1 MTTSERNPLVHL
13 DKVQDLIE
21 MTDFV
26 DDDDLREALDLAI
39 KLIVK
44 PHLIPS
50 AEIPVLIVK
59 FSAYSVQFRAE
70 FVTYMTFK
78 KETEDAAAKKNIY
91 RHLYEGIDKLVDA
104 LKIMARYGEHG

>member
-1 MTTSERNPLVHL
+1 MC
-13 DKVQDLIE
+13 DL
-21 MTDFV
+21 V
-26 DDDDLREALDLAI
+26 DDDDLREALDLAL

-44 PHLIPS
+44 PHLLPS

-78 KETEDAAAKKNIY
+78 KETTDAAHKKNCY
-91 RHLYEGIDKLVDA
+91 RYVYEGLDRLVDA